1 MGTVIVLYTAVTQD
15 YRRYLLHRHVDHDAG
30 LRRHPAEVSLETSR
44 HADRDNRGAD
54 VWLFDG
60 VPVRDSTG
68 SLEAILGRR

>member
-1 MGTVIVLYTAVTQD
+1 MGPFFALDTAVTQ
-15 YRRYLLHRHVDHDAG
+15 YCRGYLLHRCIDLNAE

-60 VPVRDSTG
+60 VLVRDSTG
-68 SLEAILGRR
+68 SLEASLGRR